1 MKKEVGKRVNLIE
14 MEMIRENLEEKKYL
28 LDQELKT
35 EQIELESL
43 DLMIRRVEN
52 QL

>member
-1 MKKEVGKRVNLIE
+1 
-14 MEMIRENLEEKKYL
+14 MIRENLEEKKYL

>member
-1 MKKEVGKRVNLIE
+1 